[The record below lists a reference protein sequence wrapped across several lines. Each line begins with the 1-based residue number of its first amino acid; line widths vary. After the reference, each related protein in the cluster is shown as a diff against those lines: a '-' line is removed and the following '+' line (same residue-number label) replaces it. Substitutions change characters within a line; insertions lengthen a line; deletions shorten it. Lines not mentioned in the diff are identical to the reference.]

1 MCTIILS
8 HVLLIKARF
17 GGAPA
22 EDIVAGAQRERTEQL
37 YYAPST
43 HRRLLRFWKSANEQN
58 I

>member
-1 MCTIILS
+1 MILS
-8 HVLLIKARF
+8 HVLPIKARF
-17 GGAPA
+17 GGAPT

-37 YYAPST
+37 YYATSV